1 MPADGGPARPAPSR
15 RDARELR
22 GAVVRVINAATA
34 GRWRAEL
41 SVPGRHYGGLSNNA
55 LLEVLA
61 DGGRDFAATTTAMRA
76 HVRATVQTHFEGV
89 TKLPRPREIEAV
101 MDAAAVEWIVKRFD
115 GKVRDQHLRLLT
127 IPYARAKSRDGYGGK
142 SIGVRTGS
150 LVAAV
155 EDHGRVTI
163 VR

>member
-1 MPADGGPARPAPSR
+1 MPADGAPRSTPSR
-15 RDARELR
+15 RDAADLR
-22 GAVVRVINAATA
+22 RALARVLSAATG
-34 GRWRAEL
+34 GRYRVEL
-41 SVPGRHYGGLSNNA
+41 DVPGEHYSGLPHNE
-55 LLEVLA
+55 LLAILA
-61 DGGRDFAATTTAMRA
+61 KQDRDFAHATTAMRA
-76 HVRATVQTHFEGV
+76 HVRATVALHFEGAIR
-89 TKLPRPREIEAV
+89 LPSTREVDAV
-101 MDAAAVEWIVKRFD
+101 MDAAVVEWIVKRFD

-127 IPYARAKSRDGYGGK
+127 IPYAKAKAKAGYGSK